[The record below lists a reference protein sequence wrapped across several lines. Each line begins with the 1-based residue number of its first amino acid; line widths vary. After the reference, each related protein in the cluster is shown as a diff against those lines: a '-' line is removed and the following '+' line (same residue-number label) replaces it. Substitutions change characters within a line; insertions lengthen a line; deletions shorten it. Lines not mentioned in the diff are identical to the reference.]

1 MEWIY
6 VMIMGALVVVILVL
20 VVRALS
26 TNRARKSDSEYEVES
41 EITSFIN
48 EFKHIANLKIDILT
62 EKEEELREVIKEA
75 NSMIVRLNATVA
87 DAQRISETLQTYVK
101 NVKPDQRK
109 IEEVEAV
116 KNYEIGKKPEED
128 VKVRMRESVIPS
140 SEQEKVNPGG
150 DYDLLKRRVAELA
163 NDNWK
168 ISDIARMLGIGV
180 REARLMLNLT
190 LAKQGYQVTTFHHK
204 DADQG
209 ETL

>member
-26 TNRARKSDSEYEVES
+26 TNRARESDSEYEVES

-87 DAQRISETLQTYVK
+87 DAQRISETLRTYVK